1 MTEDRFL
8 DCLDLWGS
16 DLSRWPAADQEA
28 ARMLLTRSAL
38 ARDAL
43 ARDRMM
49 DVFLEAGDPAT
60 AENAA
65 SLSRVKQGVF
75 VVLAAEA
82 ASRFPTAEAAS
93 RFPTAEA
100 ASRPSAARSSA
111 VRVGMLADR
120 IRGWFD
126 LPGPMVPWGIRL
138 ASVVLIAALLGSLT
152 ARSITLTT
160 PSGTALEQIAMAT
173 PYTSLDVQ

>member
-16 DLSRWPAADQEA
+16 DLSRWPAADQVA

-49 DVFLEAGDPAT
+49 DVFLEAGDPAA

-75 VVLAAEA
+75 VALA
-82 ASRFPTAEAAS
+82 AEAAS

-100 ASRPSAARSSA
+100 ASRPSAVRSSA

>member
-16 DLSRWPAADQEA
+16 DLSRWPAADQAA
-28 ARMLLTRSAL
+28 ARDLVQRSAL

-43 ARDRMM
+43 ARDRMLEE
-49 DVFLEAGDPAT
+49 FLGVADPAVRLET
-60 AENAA
+60 G
-65 SLSRVKQGVF
+65 SLDRVKNAVF
-75 VVLAAEA
+75 AAVAAE
-82 ASRFPTAEAAS
+82 
-93 RFPTAEA
+93 
-100 ASRPSAARSSA
+100 SA
-111 VRVGMLADR
+111 VRRPVAGADTRSPRAGWLGLTER

-126 LPGPMVPWGIRL
+126 LPDPVAPWGLRL

-160 PSGTALEQIAMAT
+160 PTGTALEQIAMAT
-173 PYTSLDVQ
+173 PYTVLDVQ